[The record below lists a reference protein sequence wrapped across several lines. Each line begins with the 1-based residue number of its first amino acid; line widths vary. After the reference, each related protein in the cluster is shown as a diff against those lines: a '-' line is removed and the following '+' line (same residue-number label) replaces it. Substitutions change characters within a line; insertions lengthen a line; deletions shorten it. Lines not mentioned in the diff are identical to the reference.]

1 MLHVRADALRADML
15 VWMRMTVKKKEEKK
29 GKLTKYKS
37 WRTDL
42 YADTSHVRADADGGG
57 E

>member
-1 MLHVRADALRADML
+1 MLRVRADALHADVL
-15 VWMRMTVKKKEEKK
+15 VWTRMTVKKKEEKK

-42 YADTSHVRADADGGG
+42 YVDTSHVRADVDGGG